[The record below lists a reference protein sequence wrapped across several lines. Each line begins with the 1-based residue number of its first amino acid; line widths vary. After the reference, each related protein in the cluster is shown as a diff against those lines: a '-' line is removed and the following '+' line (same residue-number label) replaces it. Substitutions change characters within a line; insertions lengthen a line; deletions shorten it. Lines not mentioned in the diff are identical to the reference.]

1 MSANNN
7 SNKNNRTNDKLT
19 QSSSDAANNG
29 IDASEY
35 WDRLPEESGKA
46 WHAYQIYLYLGPTRS
61 FRKVMTEL
69 DANYTYS
76 KQLEKWSRQY
86 SWVDRACAWDRHIDE
101 ERKREY
107 IGAIKEMAQR
117 QAQIGRK
124 LQDKAREGL
133 QKLDVS
139 ALKPADLV
147 RLLDVGVKIERS
159 SWEIKEKLSPL
170 DPIWYSNAFNS
181 KEEEEGDDDQ
191 YAFPCEITPE
201 IEKKIMEL
209 EESIDRHTPLDTKFA
224 RGERPIPQDEETMS
238 IALELFQLVTAQGR
252 KERGEEID

>member
-1 MSANNN
+1 MSENND
-7 SNKNNRTNDKLT
+7 SNTNNRTNDKQM
-19 QSSSDAANNG
+19 QSSSDATNNG

-46 WHAYQIYLYLGPTRS
+46 WYAFQTYLYLGLTRS
-61 FRKVMTEL
+61 FRKVTTEL

-86 SWVDRACAWDRHIDE
+86 SWVDRARAWDRHIDE

-117 QAQIGRK
+117 QAKLGRE
-124 LQDKAREGL
+124 LQDKAGEGL

-139 ALKPADLV
+139 ALKPADLI

-170 DPIWYSNAFNS
+170 DPIWYSNAFNNS
-181 KEEEEGDDDQ
+181 EEEDDDKDE
-191 YAFPCEITPE
+191 FPCEITPE
-201 IEKKIMEL
+201 IEKKIMDL
-209 EESIDRHTPLDTKFA
+209 EKSIDRHTPLDTKFV
-224 RGERPIPQDEETMS
+224 RGESYTPQDEETMS
-238 IALELFQLVTAQGR
+238 IALQLFQLVTAQCR